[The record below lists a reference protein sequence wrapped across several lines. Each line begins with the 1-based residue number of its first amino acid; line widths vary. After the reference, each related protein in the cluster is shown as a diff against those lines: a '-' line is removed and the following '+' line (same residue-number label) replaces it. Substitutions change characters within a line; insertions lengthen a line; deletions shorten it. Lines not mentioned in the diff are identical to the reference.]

1 MRFRQTRQA
10 SVVFGVRQNPV
21 LRLCSH
27 LPKQLIKRHTLA
39 NPAPPQPKRLADAE
53 LNANSTLRRNGVE
66 LFEAHKLLVGSSPVE
81 NHTIVMAS
89 RVFGRLD
96 RLVLSQNELLTERFV
111 DSLATFGRIAPTQRS
126 QSTAADN
133 ECSVLPS
140 QTLLP
145 YR

>member
-66 LFEAHKLLVGSSPVE
+66 LFEAHKLLVGSNPVA
-81 NHTIVMAS
+81 NH
-89 RVFGRLD
+89 
-96 RLVLSQNELLTERFV
+96 
-111 DSLATFGRIAPTQRS
+111 RIAVASPAFVKLT
-126 QSTAADN
+126 
-133 ECSVLPS
+133 P
-140 QTLLP
+140 
-145 YR
+145 